1 MVVQAAPAFS
11 GSQIDDD
18 DAIRSRRRGV
28 GNESYPLRTT
38 VQVKSDVIQIGHWQS
53 YVRGENDFFG
63 DPVRVEVNRDQL
75 RTTRFD
81 PAEREAPGVENPET
95 TTGRINN
102 DALHRDQYVR
112 LVVAACVMIDF
123 RVRVRKCLSIFDFR
137 DGVFDVVSPFGEVY
151 KNPAIVGDSNPRRH
165 WAVKGCHH
173 LQLTDDGFFRKI
185 PTTTHNGE
193 RQEEKQNGDRSHN
206 FLFRGGTSWELGN
219 LLPYRRS
226 QGSAHRLQESK
237 N

>member
-1 MVVQAAPAFS
+1 M
-11 GSQIDDD
+11 
-18 DAIRSRRRGV
+18 
-28 GNESYPLRTT
+28 
-38 VQVKSDVIQIGHWQS
+38 QVKSDVIQIGHWQS
-53 YVRGENDFFG
+53 HVRGENDFFG

-137 DGVFDVVSPFGEVY
+137 DGVFDVVSPFGEVH
-151 KNPAIVGDSNPRRH
+151 KNPAIVGDSDSSRH
-165 WAVKGCHH
+165 RTVKGCHH
-173 LQLTDDGFFRKI
+173 LQLTDDRFFRKFLS
-185 PTTTHNGE
+185 PTHNGE
-193 RQEEKQNGDRSHN
+193 RQQRKQNRNRSHN
-206 FLFRGGTSWELGN
+206 FLRGGTSCDLGN
-219 LLPYRRS
+219 LL
-226 QGSAHRLQESK
+226 AHWWS
-237 N
+237 